1 MKELIEFIAKKM
13 VEHPDDVQVVSIP
26 AEGEDES
33 QNYELRVNPEDMG
46 RIIGKNGRTAKAIRT
61 LVSSA
66 AAKTNVYANLEIVE

>member
-13 VEHPDDVQVVSIP
+13 VEHPEDVQVRLIESE
-26 AEGEDES
+26 EG
-33 QNYELRVNPEDMG
+33 QNFELQVNPDDMG

-66 AAKTNVYANLEIVE
+66 AAKSNVYANLEIVE

>member
-13 VEHPDDVQVVSIP
+13 VEHPEDVQVRLI
-26 AEGEDES
+26 EGEES
-33 QNYELRVNPEDMG
+33 QNYELQVNPEDMG

>member
-1 MKELIEFIAKKM
+1 MQELIEFIAKKM
-13 VEHPDDVQVVSIP
+13 VEHPDDVQVTIV
-26 AEGEDES
+26 EGEEN

-66 AAKTNVYANLEIVE
+66 AAKSNVFTNLEIVE

>member
-1 MKELIEFIAKKM
+1 
-13 VEHPDDVQVVSIP
+13 
-26 AEGEDES
+26 
-33 QNYELRVNPEDMG
+33 MG

>member
-13 VEHPDDVQVVSIP
+13 VEHPEDVQVRLI
-26 AEGEDES
+26 EGEDS
-33 QNYELRVNPEDMG
+33 QNYELQVNPEDMG

>member
-13 VEHPDDVQVVSIP
+13 VEHPEDVQVRLI
-26 AEGEDES
+26 EGEDS
-33 QNYELRVNPEDMG
+33 QNYELHVNPEDMG

-66 AAKTNVYANLEIVE
+66 AAKSNVYANLEIVE

>member
-13 VEHPDDVQVVSIP
+13 VEHPDDVQVRLV
-26 AEGEDES
+26 EGEEG
-33 QNYELRVNPEDMG
+33 QNFELQVNPEDMG

-66 AAKTNVYANLEIVE
+66 AAKSNVYANLEIVE